1 MCKLNTSD
9 RLKLGNACVY
19 MAQRVPDL
27 SKTKLLKM
35 LYFMEEYS
43 VLRFK
48 TPFLGLP
55 FEVWQAGPV
64 VKDVFVDLS
73 EIPVLL
79 DGFVE
84 RVQVDG
90 ATYVKPVAEFSDDE
104 FSDNDMVVMDDIIKR
119 YGAKSAKELV
129 QLTHEVGSPWWKVAN
144 EHGLLE
150 AFEQKLMN
158 NSDYVID
165 LGEEL
170 TECSREFYQ
179 ENLEFLQQS
188 RAVYGR

>member
-1 MCKLNTSD
+1 MCKLNASD
-9 RLKLGNACVY
+9 RLKLGNTCVY
-19 MAQRVPDL
+19 MAQRIPDL

-73 EIPVLL
+73 EMPVLL

-90 ATYVKPVAEFSDDE
+90 ATYVKPVAEFCDDE
-104 FSDNDMVVMDDIIKR
+104 FSDNDIVVMDDMIKR
-119 YGAKSAKELV
+119 YGDKTAKELV
-129 QLTHEVGSPWWKVAN
+129 QLTHEVGTPWWKVAK

-165 LGEEL
+165 LSETL
-170 TECSREFYQ
+170 PECSREFYQ
-179 ENLEFLQQS
+179 ENLEFLQEA
-188 RAVYGR
+188 RTYGR

>member
-9 RLKLGNACVY
+9 RMKLGNACVY
-19 MAQRVPDL
+19 MAQRIPDL
-27 SKTKLLKM
+27 SKTKLLKL

-43 VLRFK
+43 VVRFK

-90 ATYVKPVAEFSDDE
+90 STYVKAASEFSDDE
-104 FSDNDMVVMDDIIKR
+104 FSDNDMVVMDDVIAR
-119 YGAKSAKELV
+119 YGKKTATELV
-129 QLTHEVGSPWWKVAN
+129 QLTHKEGSPWWKVAK

-158 NSDYVID
+158 NSDYEID
-165 LGEEL
+165 LSLEL
-170 TECSREFYQ
+170 PECSKDFYK

-188 RAVYGR
+188 RAYGR

>member
-1 MCKLNTSD
+1 MCKLSASD
-9 RLKLGNACVY
+9 RMKLGNTCVY
-19 MAQRVPDL
+19 MAQRIPNL

-43 VLRFK
+43 VLRFN

-84 RVQVDG
+84 RVQEDG
-90 ATYVKPVAEFSDDE
+90 ATYVKPVVEFCDDE
-104 FSDNDMVVMDDIIKR
+104 FSDNDIVVMDDVIKR
-119 YGAKSAKELV
+119 YGNKTATELV
-129 QLTHEVGSPWWKVAN
+129 QLTHKEGSPWWKTAK
-144 EHGLLE
+144 EHSLLE

-158 NSDYVID
+158 NSAYVID

-170 TECSREFYQ
+170 PECSREFYQ
-179 ENLEFLQQS
+179 ENLSFLKES
-188 RAVYGR
+188 RLHG

>member
-1 MCKLNTSD
+1 MCKLSASD
-9 RLKLGNACVY
+9 RMKLGNTCVY
-19 MAQRVPDL
+19 MAQRIPNL

-43 VLRFK
+43 VLRFN

-73 EIPVLL
+73 ENPVLL
-79 DGFVE
+79 DGFVKRIQE
-84 RVQVDG
+84 DG
-90 ATYVKPVAEFSDDE
+90 ATYVKPVAEFCDDE
-104 FSDNDMVVMDDIIKR
+104 FSDNDIIVMDDIIKR
-119 YGAKSAKELV
+119 YGNKTATELV
-129 QLTHEVGSPWWKVAN
+129 QLTHKEGTPWWKIAK

-158 NSDYVID
+158 NSDFVID
-165 LGEEL
+165 LGKEL
-170 TECSREFYQ
+170 TGCSREFYQ
-179 ENLEFLQQS
+179 ENLNFLKEA
-188 RAVYGR
+188 RLYG

>member
-1 MCKLNTSD
+1 MCKLSAFD
-9 RLKLGNACVY
+9 RMKLGNTCVY
-19 MAQRVPDL
+19 MAQRIPNL

-43 VLRFK
+43 VLRFN

-84 RVQVDG
+84 RVQEDG
-90 ATYVKPVAEFSDDE
+90 ATYVKPVVEFCDDE
-104 FSDNDMVVMDDIIKR
+104 FSDNDIVVMDDVIKR
-119 YGAKSAKELV
+119 YGNKTATELV
-129 QLTHEVGSPWWKVAN
+129 QLTHKEGSPWWKTAK

-158 NSDYVID
+158 NSAYVID

-170 TECSREFYQ
+170 PECSREFYQ
-179 ENLEFLQQS
+179 ENLSFLKES
-188 RAVYGR
+188 RLHG

>member
-1 MCKLNTSD
+1 MYKLNTSD
-9 RLKLGNACVY
+9 RMKLGNTCVY
-19 MAQRVPDL
+19 MAQRIPNL

-43 VLRFK
+43 VLRFN

-73 EIPVLL
+73 ENPVLL
-79 DGFVE
+79 DGFVKRIQE
-84 RVQVDG
+84 DG
-90 ATYVKPVAEFSDDE
+90 ATYVKPVAEFCDDE
-104 FSDNDMVVMDDIIKR
+104 FSDNDIIVMDDIIKR
-119 YGAKSAKELV
+119 YGNKTATELV
-129 QLTHEVGSPWWKVAN
+129 QLTHKEGTPWWKIAK

-158 NSDYVID
+158 NSDFVID
-165 LGEEL
+165 LGKEL
-170 TECSREFYQ
+170 TGCSREFYQ
-179 ENLEFLQQS
+179 ENLNFLKEA
-188 RAVYGR
+188 RLYG

>member
-19 MAQRVPDL
+19 MAKTIPDL

-73 EIPVLL
+73 EMPVLL

-84 RVQVDG
+84 RVHVDG
-90 ATYVKPVAEFSDDE
+90 ATYVKPVAEFCDDE
-104 FSDNDMVVMDDIIKR
+104 FSDNDIVVMDDVIKR
-119 YGAKSAKELV
+119 YGDKTAKELV
-129 QLTHEVGSPWWKVAN
+129 RLTHEKGSPWWKVAK

-165 LGEEL
+165 LGEAL
-170 TECSREFYQ
+170 PECSREFYQ
-179 ENLEFLQQS
+179 ENLEFLQEV
-188 RAVYGR
+188 RAYGR

>member
-1 MCKLNTSD
+1 MYKLNASD
-9 RLKLGNACVY
+9 RMKLGNTCVY
-19 MAQRVPDL
+19 MAQRIPNL

-43 VLRFK
+43 VLRFN

-73 EIPVLL
+73 ENPVLL
-79 DGFVE
+79 DGFVKRIQE
-84 RVQVDG
+84 DG
-90 ATYVKPVAEFSDDE
+90 ATYVKPVAEFCDDE
-104 FSDNDMVVMDDIIKR
+104 FSDNDIIVMDDIIKR
-119 YGAKSAKELV
+119 YGNKTATELV
-129 QLTHEVGSPWWKVAN
+129 QLTHKEGTPWWKIAK

-158 NSDYVID
+158 NSDLVID
-165 LGEEL
+165 LGKEL

-179 ENLEFLQQS
+179 ENLNFLKEA
-188 RAVYGR
+188 RLYG